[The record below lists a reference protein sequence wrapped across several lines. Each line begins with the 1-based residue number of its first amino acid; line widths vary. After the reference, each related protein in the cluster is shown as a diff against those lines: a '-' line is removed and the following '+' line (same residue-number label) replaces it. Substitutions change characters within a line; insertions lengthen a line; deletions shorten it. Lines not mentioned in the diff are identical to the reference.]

1 MASDTDSS
9 YETDSLYTDL
19 SASVTSSIREG
30 RFENGRRYHAHREG
44 TYLLPDDEKEQD
56 RLDLMGHCFSLALK
70 GELYKAPVKDPKL
83 CLDIGTGT
91 GLWALDFADTHPD
104 CQVIGTDLSP
114 IQPSWSAP
122 NCKFIIDD
130 ANADWIYAEK
140 GQFDFIHA
148 RYVYAGID
156 DWDKLWR
163 QIYEHLKTGG
173 WVEHQEPSAWFE
185 TEDPGFEN
193 SQSHFWQVQ
202 TDEASAKMGRRFNVA
217 HEQKDRM
224 IKAGFINVHQHV
236 VNVPLGTWDPDK
248 IQLGKCALLNMVE
261 AVRPSCLAIFTRVL
275 GWDLVRSEALSAA
288 VIKEQLSQKYK
299 TYFKIYCTYGQKPEA
314 A

>member
-19 SASVTSSIREG
+19 STSVTSSIREG
-30 RFENGRRYHAHREG
+30 KFENGRRYHAHREG
-44 TYLLPDDEKEQD
+44 TYLFPDDEKEQD
-56 RLDLMGHCFSLALK
+56 RLDLMGHCFSLVLK
-70 GELYKAPVKDPKL
+70 GRLHKAPVKDPKL

-91 GLWALDFADTHPD
+91 GLWALDFADTHSD

-140 GQFDFIHA
+140 GQFDLIHA
-148 RYVYAGID
+148 RYVYAGIE

-163 QIYEHLKTGG
+163 QSYEQLKPGG
-173 WVEHQEPSAWFE
+173 WAEHQEPSAWFD
-185 TEDPGFEN
+185 TDDPDFEN
-193 SQSHFWQVQ
+193 SQSHYWQ
-202 TDEASAKMGRRFNVA
+202 TKTEEASAKMGKRFNVA
-217 HEQKDRM
+217 HEQKQRM
-224 IKAGFINVHQHV
+224 INAGFKNVTQDV
-236 VNVPLGTWDPDK
+236 VNVPLGPWDPENVD
-248 IQLGKCALLNMVE
+248 LGKCALLNMVE

-288 VIKEQLSQKYK
+288 VIKELLSQKYK
-299 TYFKIYCTYGQKPEA
+299 MSFKIYYTYGQKPEA
-314 A
+314 

>member
-19 SASVTSSIREG
+19 STSVTSSIREG
-30 RFENGRRYHAHREG
+30 KFENGRRYHAHREG
-44 TYLLPDDEKEQD
+44 TYLFPDDEKEQD
-56 RLDLMGHCFSLALK
+56 RLDLMGHCFSLVLK
-70 GELYKAPVKDPKL
+70 GRLHKAPVKDPKL

-91 GLWALDFADTHPD
+91 GLWALDFADTHSD

-140 GQFDFIHA
+140 GQFDLIHA
-148 RYVYAGID
+148 RYVYAGIE

-163 QIYEHLKTGG
+163 QSYEQLKPGG
-173 WVEHQEPSAWFE
+173 WVEHQEPSAWFD
-185 TEDPGFEN
+185 TDDPDFEN
-193 SQSHFWQVQ
+193 SQSHYWQ
-202 TDEASAKMGRRFNVA
+202 TKTEEASAKMGKRFNVA
-217 HEQKDRM
+217 HEQKQRM
-224 IKAGFINVHQHV
+224 INVGFKNVTQDV
-236 VNVPLGTWDPDK
+236 VNVPLGPWDPENVD
-248 IQLGKCALLNMVE
+248 LGKCALLNMVE

-288 VIKEQLSQKYK
+288 VIKELLSQKYK
-299 TYFKIYCTYGQKPEA
+299 MSFKIYYTYGQKPEA
-314 A
+314 

>member
-9 YETDSLYTDL
+9 YETESLYTDL
-19 SASVTSSIREG
+19 SASVTSSIRQG
-30 RFENGRRYHAHREG
+30 KFENGRRYHAHREG

-70 GELYKAPVKDPKL
+70 GALHKAPVKDPKL

-91 GLWALDFADTHPD
+91 GLWTLDFADTHPD
-104 CQVIGTDLSP
+104 
-114 IQPSWSAP
+114 WSAP

-130 ANADWIYAEK
+130 ANADWLFTEK
-140 GQFDFIHA
+140 GRFDFIHA
-148 RYVYAGID
+148 RYVYAGVE

-163 QIYEHLKTGG
+163 QSYEHLKSGG

-185 TEDPGFEN
+185 TADPDFKN
-193 SQSHFWQVQ
+193 SQSHFWQVK

-224 IKAGFINVHQHV
+224 IQAGFKNVHQDI
-236 VNVPLGTWDPDK
+236 VNVPLGTWDPGNV
-248 IQLGKCALLNMVE
+248 QLGKCALLNMVE

-288 VIKEQLSQKYK
+288 VIKELLSQKYK
-299 TYFKIYCTYGQKPEA
+299 ISFKIYYTYGQKPE
-314 A
+314 